1 MSTST
6 SSSEASLPRRFPLAA
21 QPEIMRAAEKDDQ
34 YASFVYDACRD
45 AFRHLFGSF
54 LYYMFP
60 SIPSTPCNFTLSSFN
75 SLVQVQG
82 LLQLIRGR
90 LDFQLSNLFH
100 FKIHKFSKT
109 IFTTK
114 KMIFVVM
121 HCGQHIGC
129 YIVFPVF
136 LILQTKL
143 MGQMLYYVL
152 TTGSGQQTLGE
163 EYCDIT
169 QVSTHYLPS

>member
-1 MSTST
+1 MGMGRGDLSGGESMSTST

-75 SLVQVQG
+75 SLV
-82 LLQLIRGR
+82 
-90 LDFQLSNLFH
+90 
-100 FKIHKFSKT
+100 
-109 IFTTK
+109 
-114 KMIFVVM
+114 
-121 HCGQHIGC
+121 
-129 YIVFPVF
+129 
-136 LILQTKL
+136 
-143 MGQMLYYVL
+143 
-152 TTGSGQQTLGE
+152 
-163 EYCDIT
+163 
-169 QVSTHYLPS
+169 